1 MKLTNKKFE
10 LEIQMNFIPSFQFDA
25 KSFLLTKTMW
35 LEITCMLVPFI
46 DYLNQFDLKKNSYDV
61 GSNVWS

>member
-1 MKLTNKKFE
+1 VKLTNKKFE